1 MKREELKALGLT
13 EEQIE
18 KVMTQNGI
26 DIENAKKPYKDYEDI
41 KGQLKTANET
51 IEDMKKSSGDVDKL
65 NTKIKEYETTIAN
78 MKTEAENKA
87 KTTAL
92 IEALKEEKLVDPE
105 YFIFKQLNTKIKEY
119 ETTIANMKTEAEN
132 KAKTTALIEAL
143 KEEKLVDPEYFIF
156 KQGGLEKFNFG
167 QDGKPIGVSDVVKPF
182 KESNRNWFE
191 QEQQPPSFTGFTP
204 NMSNRNTPPTADEA
218 MQQQV
223 QQIFGIKGEN
233 K

>member
-18 KVMTQNGI
+18 KVMAQNGI
-26 DIENAKKPYKDYEDI
+26 DIENAKKPYKDYEEI

-51 IEDMKKSSGDVDKL
+51 IEDMKKNSGDVDK
-65 NTKIKEYETTIAN
+65 
-78 MKTEAENKA
+78 
-87 KTTAL
+87 
-92 IEALKEEKLVDPE
+92 
-105 YFIFKQLNTKIKEY
+105 LNTKIKEY

-182 KESNRNWFE
+182 KESNKNWFE